1 MDEAESVTRLRDA
14 PASDHGDATPVG
26 ATPVGATPVGAAP
39 EDEADGPATYRPGS
53 LALDKGAES
62 VLDQPVARDST
73 NGRNGP
79 IRFPAGSGLTDA
91 TREERPEHLDFVG
104 QIVPPTIDPASAAA
118 RRRQRRNVE
127 YKLRRWAKATT
138 TWILAV
144 GFAVGTPVGLIAA
157 GFGPPPHVIL
167 GSLGITDTT
176 LYNLGI
182 SVDLIRQLELVP
194 PPEPVQTAEPAGPER
209 PRPASIPRPEPR
221 MSGWQGAGT
230 VTEPPAWLFDPDSPA
245 EEPQAEPDSVD
256 PEPVDPEVLR
266 RREEAAA
273 AAKEAAD
280 AAWEECQSAVATY
293 LRVSGRAPG
302 STGMSRDA
310 RATGGASCLSALRFL
325 PTSPPRQTHYGYM
338 LASLGRYREAAQYF
352 TSAARLGSRSAIAAL
367 SGKQHCEA
375 ATAAFYKLFRAR
387 RAAFPM
393 PEQQATWAAGR
404 IACLRALQVDRSSSE
419 THLSYG
425 LMLALSGEVEAGWTW
440 ISAAADMNN
449 TGAVEVITRLGD
461 RD

>member
-14 PASDHGDATPVG
+14 PASDQGEATLVSATP
-26 ATPVGATPVGAAP
+26 
-39 EDEADGPATYRPGS
+39 EEEADGPATYRPGS
-53 LALDKGAES
+53 VVLDKGAKS
-62 VLDQPVARDST
+62 VLDQPMARDST

-79 IRFPAGSGLTDA
+79 IRFPAGSGLIDA
-91 TREERPEHLDFVG
+91 TNDERPEHLDFVG

-127 YKLRRWAKATT
+127 FKLRRWAKATT

-157 GFGPPPHVIL
+157 GFGPPPYVIL
-167 GSLGITDTT
+167 GSLGITETT
-176 LYNLGI
+176 LYSLGI

-230 VTEPPAWLFDPDSPA
+230 ATKPPAWLFDPDSPA
-245 EEPQAEPDSVD
+245 EEPEAEPVE
-256 PEPVDPEVLR
+256 PEPIDPEVLR
-266 RREEAAA
+266 RQEEAAA
-273 AAKEAAD
+273 AAKAAAD

-293 LRVSGRAPG
+293 LRVSGRTPG
-302 STGMSRDA
+302 STGMSREA
-310 RATGGASCLSALRFL
+310 RATGSTSCLSALSFL

-338 LASLGRYREAAQYF
+338 LASLGRYREAARYF

-393 PEQQATWAAGR
+393 PEQQATWTAGR
-404 IACLRALQVDRSSSE
+404 IACRRALQVDRSSSE